1 MTLRTTKFMKL
12 RILIS
17 SLAALWILGAVAKGR
32 ASPSAQGA
40 DAVARGRYIVE
51 GVAVCWTCHT
61 PRDAQ
66 GTSDRSRWL
75 LGGPIGYESTASA
88 AHWAE
93 IAPRLAGSPPG
104 TDDQF
109 IRLMMTGISR
119 TGNAPRPPMPQFRMS
134 RSDAESVLAYLK
146 SLQ

>member
-1 MTLRTTKFMKL
+1 MKL
-12 RILIS
+12 GILIS
-17 SLAALWILGAVAKGR
+17 SLAALSIVGAGANGR
-32 ASPSAQGA
+32 ASPSAQTV

-51 GVAVCWTCHT
+51 GVAVCGTCHT
-61 PRDAQ
+61 SRDSLGAP
-66 GTSDRSRWL
+66 DRSRWL
-75 LGGPIGYESTASA
+75 LGGPIAYESTASA
-88 AHWAE
+88 ANWAE

-119 TGNAPRPPMPQFRMS
+119 TGNQPRPPMPQFRMS

>member
-1 MTLRTTKFMKL
+1 MAPRTTEFMKFSM
-12 RILIS
+12 LIS
-17 SLAALWILGAVAKGR
+17 SLAALWILGPAARGR
-32 ASPSAQGA
+32 ASPSAHSA
-40 DAVARGRYIVE
+40 DAVAHGRYIVE

-61 PRDAQ
+61 PRDPHGAP
-66 GTSDRSRWL
+66 DRSRWL
-75 LGGPIGYESTASA
+75 LGAPIVYEPTASA
-88 AHWAE
+88 NWAD

-104 TDDQF
+104 TADQF

>member
-1 MTLRTTKFMKL
+1 MKL
-12 RILIS
+12 SILIS
-17 SLAALWILGAVAKGR
+17 SLAALYILGAGAEGR
-32 ASPSAQGA
+32 ASPSAQSA

-61 PRDAQ
+61 PRDVQSGAP
-66 GTSDRSRWL
+66 DRNRWL
-75 LGGPIGYESTASA
+75 LGGPIPYEPPAPA
-88 AHWAE
+88 ANWAQ

>member
-1 MTLRTTKFMKL
+1 MKL
-12 RILIS
+12 SILIS
-17 SLAALWILGAVAKGR
+17 SLAALCIVGAGATER
-32 ASPSAQGA
+32 ASPSAQTA
-40 DAVARGRYIVE
+40 DAVARGQYIVE

-61 PRDAQ
+61 PRDAD
-66 GTSDRSRWL
+66 GAPDRSRWL
-75 LGGPIGYESTASA
+75 LGGPIGYQSTASTA
-88 AHWAE
+88 NWAD
-93 IAPRLAGSPPG
+93 IAPRVAGSPPG

-119 TGNAPRPPMPQFRMS
+119 TGNPPRSPMPQFRMS